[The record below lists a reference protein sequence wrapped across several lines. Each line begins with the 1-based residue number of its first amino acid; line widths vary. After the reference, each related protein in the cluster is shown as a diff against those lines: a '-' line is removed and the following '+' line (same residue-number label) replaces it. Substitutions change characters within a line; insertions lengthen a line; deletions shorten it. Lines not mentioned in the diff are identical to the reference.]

1 VEVDVDPL
9 NSASRAADRCE
20 SDVWSWPRVKV
31 AEEED
36 SARIADRVRGVG
48 RVVVLLLTWG
58 AGIGRE
64 AFFQAGEEG

>member
-1 VEVDVDPL
+1 MSLTLELLLICTTGLVEVDVDPL

-48 RVVVLLLTWG
+48 RVVVLLL
-58 AGIGRE
+58 A
-64 AFFQAGEEG
+64 